1 MSYDKKSLKIEGE
14 GLPDEILDLEDDSP
28 SIVIDDYKDTE
39 LETLKSTRDNFLSWK
54 DFEY

>member
-1 MSYDKKSLKIEGE
+1 MSYDKKSLTTAAEN
-14 GLPDEILDLEDDSP
+14 LLDEIVDLEDDSS
-28 SIVIDDYKDTE
+28 SIVINDCKDTE